1 LNSCNEESKIMLRFL
16 INTFLTGLA
25 VAFFLKWGREQAESQ
40 VDKMQA
46 AVHGTPGA
54 EPPVPPEVLVAGV
67 GLLGGHWLVARTL
80 GLNSVAA
87 MLSLVAAIGAGF
99 GYYIYGASDQPQ

>member
-1 LNSCNEESKIMLRFL
+1 MLRFL

-25 VAFFLKWGREQAESQ
+25 VAFFLKWGREQAERQ

-80 GLNSVAA
+80 GLNFVAA
-87 MLSLVAAIGAGF
+87 MFSLIVAIGAGF
-99 GYYIYGASDQPQ
+99 GYYVYGAGETAR

>member
-1 LNSCNEESKIMLRFL
+1 MLRFL

-99 GYYIYGASDQPQ
+99 GYYIYGASDQPR

>member
-1 LNSCNEESKIMLRFL
+1 MLRFL

-80 GLNSVAA
+80 GLNFAAA

-99 GYYIYGASDQPQ
+99 GYYIYGASERPQ

>member
-1 LNSCNEESKIMLRFL
+1 MLRFL

-80 GLNSVAA
+80 GLNFAAA
-87 MLSLVAAIGAGF
+87 MLSLLAAIGAGF
-99 GYYIYGASDQPQ
+99 GYYIYGASERPQ

>member
-1 LNSCNEESKIMLRFL
+1 MLRFL

-25 VAFFLKWGREQAESQ
+25 IAFFLKWGREQTESQ

-54 EPPVPPEVLVAGV
+54 ETG
-67 GLLGGHWLVARTL
+67 WWRARS
-80 GLNSVAA
+80 G
-87 MLSLVAAIGAGF
+87 
-99 GYYIYGASDQPQ
+99 